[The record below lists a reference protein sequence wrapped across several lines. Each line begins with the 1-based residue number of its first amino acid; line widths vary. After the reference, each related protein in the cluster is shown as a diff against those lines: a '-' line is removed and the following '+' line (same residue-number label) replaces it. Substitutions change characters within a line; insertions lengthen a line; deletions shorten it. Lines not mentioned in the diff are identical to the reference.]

1 VHKIDSDVR
10 IVAVDWLRL
19 SLTVKMFLMVQAL
32 PLVVLV
38 LVPELDE
45 KYEDVTKN
53 VISIKNILS

>member
-1 VHKIDSDVR
+1 MHKIDSDVR